1 MALPAGS
8 RRPTRPARRVAAVN
22 VKTSI
27 IEPMTAVLA
36 ALAAHEG
43 ERQALSIFDKS
54 PIGYAQLSL
63 DGRIRAVNDSFCRI
77 SQRERTELLD
87 HHIAKITVAEARSA
101 LKAAIDLQIAGDPS
115 EHFDTRFLGPNG
127 RINWARITTSLVRD
141 PLGKP
146 LHLVLLAQDTSTSTL
161 AEMCH
166 HRCDVRLRAAIDG
179 ARLGVFHW
187 DLVTKSIELS
197 ETARAY
203 LGLTADEPAT
213 LAAAKSALH
222 PQDHR
227 KAHEAIS
234 AALAKPSSFSIQCRT
249 IWRNGSVH
257 WLSIIGNVVQDSF
270 SQATCIEGVIIDIDE
285 QIANE
290 AANSQREAAIQTNA
304 DQLEKTNL
312 LLATSIAELKAATD
326 AKTTFLANMSHEIRT
341 PLNAIIGFTH
351 LLKIDGATSAQDFH
365 LDKIIT
371 ASKHLL
377 EVINAVLDISK
388 IEAGKITL
396 QHEPIN
402 LREIVA
408 RVQAIIQLQANEK
421 KLAIYVDVRPPNCV
435 LMGDSTRLLQSLLNY
450 AKNAV
455 EFTTNGFV
463 NLRVFVKD
471 EDEESVL
478 LQFDVQDSGGGIPP
492 ESIHRLFHRFE
503 QAHHPS
509 APIHRG
515 SGLGLAI
522 TQQLAIQMG
531 GSAGAQSEPSVGSTF
546 WFTARLRKT
555 VSASPASIH
564 QALNDVTAA
573 LIQAHSYSRILLVE
587 DDPMSREVAEAL
599 LGTIALTVDIA
610 HDGKE
615 AVQMAEKFS
624 YDLVLM
630 DVQMPDMDGLEAT
643 RQIRRLAD
651 GQTLPIIALTA
662 KAFDRD
668 RTACLDAGMDAVIT
682 KPIKPFEFFSTLRQW
697 LRPNARHEHALS
709 RQDRR

>member
-1 MALPAGS
+1 MALPVCS
-8 RRPTRPARRVAAVN
+8 RRSARPAAGVAAVN
-22 VKTSI
+22 VQTHI
-27 IEPMTAVLA
+27 TEPMSA
-36 ALAAHEG
+36 ALATLTSHEG

-54 PIGYAQLSL
+54 PIGFAQLSL
-63 DGRIRAVNDSFCRI
+63 DGRIHAVNDSFCRI
-77 SQRERTELLD
+77 CQRERTQLID
-87 HHIAKITVAEARSA
+87 HHLDKITLAESRSS
-101 LKAAIDLQIAGDPS
+101 LMAAIGRHMAGDPS
-115 EHFDTRFLGPNG
+115 EHFDTRFLGPDG
-127 RINWARITTSLVRD
+127 RISWARIYTSLVRD
-141 PLGKP
+141 LFGKP

-187 DLVTKSIELS
+187 DLVTKSVELS
-197 ETARAY
+197 DTARAY
-203 LGLTADEPAT
+203 LGLAADEPAT

-222 PQDHR
+222 PQDQR
-227 KAHEAIS
+227 KVHAAIS
-234 AALAKPSSFSIQCRT
+234 AALADASSFSLQCRT
-249 IWRNGSVH
+249 IWRSGSVH
-257 WLSIIGNVVQDSF
+257 WLSIIGNVVKDSF
-270 SQATCIEGVIIDIDE
+270 SQATCIEGVVIDIDE
-285 QIANE
+285 KIAHE
-290 AANSQREAAIQTNA
+290 AASAQREAAMQTNA

-312 LLATSIAELKAATD
+312 LLATSIAELQAATD

-351 LLKIDGATSAQDFH
+351 LLKIGGATSEQDAH
-365 LDKIIT
+365 LDRITT

-377 EVINAVLDISK
+377 EVINAVLDIAK
-388 IEAGKITL
+388 IEAGEITL

-408 RVQAIIQLQANEK
+408 GVQAIIQLQANEK
-421 KLAIYVDVRPPNCV
+421 ELAIHVDIRPPNCI

-503 QAHHPS
+503 QANHPS
-509 APIHRG
+509 VPIHTG

-522 TQQLAIQMG
+522 TQQLASQMG
-531 GSAGAQSEPSVGSTF
+531 GSAGAQSEPGVGSTF

-564 QALNDVTAA
+564 QALNDVTDA

-599 LGTIALTVDIA
+599 LGTVALTVDIA
-610 HDGKE
+610 HDGIE

-643 RQIRRLAD
+643 RRIRRLAD

-662 KAFDRD
+662 NAFSRD

-682 KPIKPFEFFSTLRQW
+682 KPIEPFEFFSTLRQW
-697 LRPNARHEHALS
+697 LQPKARPRAHA
-709 RQDRR
+709 